1 MKKWLVF
8 IIVVGLSLVYGLMY
22 KDRTVNQTQHENEH
36 DTHHVDGSVINRPVY
51 ETSQYKS
58 SELVKREVV
67 LMGSQFIFVIEAPEK
82 LALQVITKITE
93 NLLILESKISSWKPG
108 SDVFLLNQQ
117 SGKWIK
123 VSQQTMSLLLLSKQ
137 AFEDTDGDF
146 DVTIGAVWDLYPFR
160 DQTRDLPGDK
170 QIQQQL
176 QFVGTD
182 KIELNQSEMK
192 VRIPE
197 GMKINLGGIGK
208 GYAAQLAISLLR
220 EMGIKNAAV
229 SAGGDVYLMG
239 KKSSGPWN
247 ISIENPRW
255 QGQIIEQFSIADYA
269 VATSGDSQRYIKSNG
284 KRYSHI
290 INPKTGKPANGT
302 QSVTILTKDAALADA
317 YATAVSVKGAIE
329 GMRWVNG
336 KENIEALIID
346 DNSSVARST
355 GWETLTKGFQ

>member
-8 IIVVGLSLVYGLMY
+8 IVVVSLSLVYGVMHRE
-22 KDRTVNQTQHENEH
+22 KTVNKIQHLDEN
-36 DTHHVDGSVINRPVY
+36 IIKKPIY
-51 ETSQYKS
+51 EFSHSNS
-58 SELVKREVV
+58 SKLTKREVV
-67 LMGSQFIFVIEAPEK
+67 LMGSQFIFVVDAPKK
-82 LALQVITKITE
+82 LALQAITKITDD
-93 NLLILESKISSWKPG
+93 LLALESKISSWKPG

-137 AFEDTDGDF
+137 AFDNTAGDF
-146 DVTIGAVWDLYPFR
+146 DVTIGSVWDLYPFR
-160 DQTRDLPGDK
+160 DKTVVLPSDK
-170 QIQQQL
+170 EIKQQL

-192 VRIPE
+192 VKIPE
-197 GMKINLGGIGK
+197 GMKINFGGIGK
-208 GYAAQLAISLLR
+208 GYAAELAINIFR

-239 KKSSGPWN
+239 KKSTGPWN
-247 ISIENPRW
+247 INIENPRW
-255 QGQIIEQFSIADYA
+255 KGQIIEQFSIADYS
-269 VATSGDSQRYIKSNG
+269 VATSGDSQRYFMHKG

-290 INPKTGKPANGT
+290 INPKTGKPASGT

-317 YATAVSVKGAIE
+317 YATAVSVKGAIN

-336 KENIEALIID
+336 KDNIEALIID
-346 DNSSVARST
+346 DNSSVTRSI
-355 GWETLTKGFQ
+355 GWDTLTRGHQ